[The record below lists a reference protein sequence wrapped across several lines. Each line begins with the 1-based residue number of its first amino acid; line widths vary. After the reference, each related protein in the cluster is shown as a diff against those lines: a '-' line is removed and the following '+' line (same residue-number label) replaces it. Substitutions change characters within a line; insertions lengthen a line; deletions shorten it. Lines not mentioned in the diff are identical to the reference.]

1 MNTTSNGWNLK
12 ECELEGME
20 LTQLVTS
27 SRVCSCTNHL
37 YGTACVDMN
46 AKVLGSLLSLNSS
59 FSSCLTDTPTH
70 LGQHFKT
77 QQRPAQPAF
86 FKLCT
91 FKDCSSSSSGS
102 AIYHSKTGALL
113 VEGCSFE
120 TCRTESTNTNGGA
133 IFFETNAGATFIATS
148 SSFVGC
154 SSKGMGGS
162 IYLMRSPSATLL
174 GCVFIDSQSK
184 SHGGCIFSHEWDALK
199 TSSSIT
205 NCLFENCRTT
215 STESKYPYS
224 GGAVYVVG
232 AQSIQFN
239 FVNFRGNKAAQNPGN
254 DVMFSSRPTPLI
266 TSETIV
272 GCTSTSDSPRL
283 RVLEEAVGTDD
294 FFPTPT
300 TTPSVDSCESPTIDS
315 DTAEFTLKM
324 SELITGTVLVL
335 IDNSGGTRT
344 PTTNQAPNIGRV
356 LSFSFDNSDSSS
368 CCVSLGEN
376 GLVQTPLFAYKVNTS
391 SFVGSFILSAK
402 CVLDESEENALFT
415 ISGRNVPSGILSV
428 TLSDNTVLDL
438 EFGQKQTTSEVL
450 TVPLTRIHQNW
461 DMERHTES
469 SVLNHKHSLTKSLTY
484 LHISTSSSPTRL
496 V

>member
-1 MNTTSNGWNLK
+1 MVGRFSSK
-12 ECELEGME
+12 R
-20 LTQLVTS
+20 TQEPLSSQRRRRSLAARAKAWAVKVTWGLYLFT
-27 SRVCSCTNHL
+27 RMGCSQ
-37 YGTACVDMN
+37 DI
-46 AKVLGSLLSLNSS
+46 VLDHKLSLRELQDNINRVKV
-59 FSSCLTDTPTH
+59 P
-70 LGQHFKT
+70 
-77 QQRPAQPAF
+77 
-86 FKLCT
+86 
-91 FKDCSSSSSGS
+91 
-102 AIYHSKTGALL
+102 
-113 VEGCSFE
+113 
-120 TCRTESTNTNGGA
+120 
-133 IFFETNAGATFIATS
+133 
-148 SSFVGC
+148 
-154 SSKGMGGS
+154 
-162 IYLMRSPSATLL
+162 
-174 GCVFIDSQSK
+174 
-184 SHGGCIFSHEWDALK
+184 
-199 TSSSIT
+199 
-205 NCLFENCRTT
+205 
-215 STESKYPYS
+215 PYS